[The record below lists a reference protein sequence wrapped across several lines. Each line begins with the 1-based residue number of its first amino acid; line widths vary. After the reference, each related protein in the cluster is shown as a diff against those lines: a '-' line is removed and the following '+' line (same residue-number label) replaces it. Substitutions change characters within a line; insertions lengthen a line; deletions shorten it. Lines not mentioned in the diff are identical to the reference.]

1 MRDVQ
6 SSRPSTARL
15 GTFHIVVSSVAA
27 IAGVALAA
35 YQVFMPP
42 PAAQAPVNVV
52 VSLDPQKSDS
62 GAADMTI
69 AKSDAP
75 VIETTSVDLTKGAR
89 ITSAMKDGA
98 EGRYA
103 IASLFDGAEDTFV
116 AITPPEEE
124 LSIQIAF
131 PDGQTHEVTAIDYH
145 PPVGVDPA
153 SMAASVDVTVM
164 PEASVSGAGLQVFSF
179 SLPRSGEP
187 QSFAIPGRVRGTGV
201 ILLVKPNPGVEK
213 SYVGDFRVLSE
224 TVAP

>member
-35 YQVFMPP
+35 YQVFMPQ

-69 AKSDAP
+69 VKSDAP
-75 VIETTSVDLTKGAR
+75 AIETTSVDLTRGAR
-89 ITSAMKDGA
+89 ITSALKDGG
-98 EGRYA
+98 EERYA
-103 IASLFDGAEDTFV
+103 IANLFDGAEDTFV
-116 AITPPEEE
+116 AISPPDEE
-124 LSIQIAF
+124 LGIQVEF
-131 PDGQTHEVTAIDYH
+131 PDGEVHEVTAIDYR
-145 PPVGVDPA
+145 PPEGVDPA

-164 PEASVSGAGLQVFSF
+164 PEFSVSGAGLEVFSF
-179 SLPRSGEP
+179 SLPRSAQP
-187 QSFAIPGRVRGTGV
+187 QSFPSPGRVRGTGV
-201 ILLVKPNPGVEK
+201 ILLVKPNPAVEK

-224 TVAP
+224 KVAP